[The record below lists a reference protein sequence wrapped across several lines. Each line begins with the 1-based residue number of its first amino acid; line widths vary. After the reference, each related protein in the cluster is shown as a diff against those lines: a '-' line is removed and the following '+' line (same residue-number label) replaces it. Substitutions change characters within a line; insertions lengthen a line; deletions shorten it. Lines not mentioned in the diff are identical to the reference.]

1 MYRTYSTTGICR
13 KRTKSDI
20 SQKIGVSGFASAMP
34 DAFFCERKKRRES
47 AVHGMTDVIW
57 KCSLD
62 GMGEPRSPADKK
74 TAVVKSQRGL
84 GIRVPTVPAGTA
96 QKGKR
101 MRFEELN
108 LSTPLLEA
116 IAQLDFTEM
125 TEIQEKAIPL
135 LLEGRDV
142 IGKSNTGTGK
152 TAAFSIPILEQMGQ
166 MSQEER
172 RSVCA
177 LILCPTR
184 ELAMQACDEIRKFSR
199 FQKQVKPV
207 AVYGGASM
215 ERQIYQLKNGAN
227 LVVGTPGR
235 ILDHLRRRTLK
246 LDNLKTI
253 VLDEADE
260 MLNMGFREDIESVL
274 AQIPEERQTVLFSA
288 TMPPA
293 ILAITKQY
301 QNDPVLVQIQSA
313 HRTVDAIAQFSV
325 SVPMGR
331 KTDALQLLL
340 LSKQPKSAMIFCNT
354 KKMVD
359 ELTEALCLRGFS
371 AAGLHG
377 DMKQLQR
384 TQVMNSFKSGRSTI
398 LIATDV
404 AARGI
409 DVKGVDAV
417 FNYDLPQD
425 HEYYIHRIGRT
436 GRAGKTGAAYNIL
449 SGRKQEMEMRDISR
463 YTKADITEIPVPTSK
478 ELRASAV
485 EEVRAQL
492 LEMAAQP
499 ASEEALTL
507 AQELLTQTDSPEEL
521 LAALVQKQLDT
532 ATKDLPAF
540 DVPKPIRKGKRAG
553 AKTVRVHINAGR
565 KDRMAPNFILGALVE
580 ATGMAGNEFG
590 KIDIHDQYTTVE
602 VPETETDFVIDAMQ
616 HEKIN
621 GKQVAVRRYEERDGE
636 YCGSSR
642 GRNSRNGGQHR
653 QSRHGYNQHAR
664 SGGYNR
670 KRRKG

>member
-1 MYRTYSTTGICR
+1 
-13 KRTKSDI
+13 
-20 SQKIGVSGFASAMP
+20 
-34 DAFFCERKKRRES
+34 
-47 AVHGMTDVIW
+47 
-57 KCSLD
+57 
-62 GMGEPRSPADKK
+62 
-74 TAVVKSQRGL
+74 
-84 GIRVPTVPAGTA
+84 
-96 QKGKR
+96 

-108 LSTPLLEA
+108 LSAPLLEA

-135 LLEGRDV
+135 LLEGKDV

-166 MSQEER
+166 MPQEER
-172 RSVCA
+172 RNVCA

-199 FQKQVKPV
+199 FQRQIKPV

-235 ILDHLRRRTLK
+235 VLDHLRRRTLK

-384 TQVMNSFKSGRSTI
+384 TQVMNGFKSGRNTI

-436 GRAGKTGAAYNIL
+436 GRAGKTGTAYNIL

-478 ELRASAV
+478 ELRASAT
-485 EEVRAQL
+485 EETRTQL
-492 LEMAAQP
+492 LELAAQP
-499 ASEEALTL
+499 SSEEALAL
-507 AQELLTQTDSPEEL
+507 AQELLAQASSPEQL
-521 LAALVQKQLDT
+521 LAALVQKQLDA
-532 ATKDLPAF
+532 ATKNLPTF
-540 DVPKPIRKGKRAG
+540 DVPKPIRKASVPERKPFGYTSTPDARTGWRPTLSWVRWSRRRAWLATNSARSTFTTSTPPWKCRRQRPTLSLMPCRTRKSTARQFPCG
-553 AKTVRVHINAGR
+553 AMKSVIT
-565 KDRMAPNFILGALVE
+565 
-580 ATGMAGNEFG
+580 
-590 KIDIHDQYTTVE
+590 TTVAALTAD
-602 VPETETDFVIDAMQ
+602 VAAETADSTASPVTAITSTHAAAA
-616 HEKIN
+616 ITAS
-621 GKQVAVRRYEERDGE
+621 GERADIAQQG
-636 YCGSSR
+636 
-642 GRNSRNGGQHR
+642 
-653 QSRHGYNQHAR
+653 
-664 SGGYNR
+664 
-670 KRRKG
+670 

>member
-1 MYRTYSTTGICR
+1 MQFQEMNL
-13 KRTKSDI
+13 
-20 SQKIGVSGFASAMP
+20 SQP
-34 DAFFCERKKRRES
+34 LQDAV
-47 AVHGMTDVIW
+47 A
-57 KCSLD
+57 
-62 GMGEPRSPADKK
+62 
-74 TAVVKSQRGL
+74 GL
-84 GIRVPTVPAGTA
+84 G
-96 QKGKR
+96 
-101 MRFEELN
+101 
-108 LSTPLLEA
+108 
-116 IAQLDFTEM
+116 FTEM

-135 LLEGRDV
+135 LLEGKDV

-152 TAAFSIPILEQMGQ
+152 TAAFSIPILEQMEKED
-166 MSQEER
+166 SDH
-172 RSVCA
+172 VCA

-184 ELAMQACDEIRKFSR
+184 ELAMQACEEIRKFAR
-199 FQKQVKPV
+199 YKRHIRPV
-207 AVYGGASM
+207 AVYGGSSM
-215 ERQIYQLKNGAN
+215 ERQIHQLKNGAN

-235 ILDHLRRRTLK
+235 VLDHLRRRTLK
-246 LDNLKTI
+246 LDQLRTI

-260 MLNMGFREDIESVL
+260 MLNMGFREDIEAVL
-274 AQIPEERQTVLFSA
+274 EQTPETRQTVLFSA

-301 QNDPVLVQIQSA
+301 QTDPVLVQIQSTR
-313 HRTVDAIAQFSV
+313 RTVDAIAQFAV

-340 LSKQPKSAMIFCNT
+340 LAKQPNSAMIFCNT

-359 ELTEALCLRGFS
+359 ELSEALCLRGFH

-384 TQVMNSFKSGRSTI
+384 TQVMNSFKSGRCTI

-449 SGRKQEMEMRDISR
+449 SGRKQEMEMREISR
-463 YTKADITEIPVPTSK
+463 YTRADITEIDVPTSG
-478 ELRASAV
+478 ELRASAK
-485 EEVRAQL
+485 EGVREQL
-492 LEMAAQP
+492 LARKEAVV
-499 ASEEALTL
+499 SEEALALTETL
-507 AQELLTQTDSPEEL
+507 LENSEDAKAI
-521 LAALVQKQLDT
+521 LAAMVQQCLEE
-532 ATKDLPAF
+532 ATKNLPTF

-565 KDRMAPNFILGALVE
+565 RDKMAPNFILGALVE

-590 KIDIHDQYTTVE
+590 KIDIHDQFTTVE
-602 VPETETDFVIDAMQ
+602 VPETELDFVVDAMQ
-616 HEKIN
+616 NEKIN
-621 GKQVAVRRYEERDGE
+621 GKSVAVRKYEERGGE
-636 YCGSSR
+636 YGYRGDSR
-642 GRNSRNGGQHR
+642 GRNRNGGQR
-653 QSRHGYNQHAR
+653 RNSRHGYTQQPRN
-664 SGGYNR
+664 GGYNR